1 MDLPNGRTR
10 LCAACKLAGMKT
22 IEIRPG
28 GTIAYADDW
37 FGPPWETPQTV
48 VLVHGNSESSRAWYA
63 WVPRLGV
70 RYRVIRP
77 DLPGFG
83 RSPPPAGYGWR
94 VSELAADLGLFLDA
108 LQIGRCHLAGAKYG
122 GSACIALASAQP
134 ERLASLALFGSPVRG
149 SGRGNADLIR
159 ERGVRDWARATM
171 RSRLG
176 SKASADQLAWWADE
190 LMGKSDVHAAYS
202 ASAARIDM
210 ELEGGLARIMVPTL
224 IVSSEESGLQSV
236 AAVKQYAARL
246 PDARVVILPGD
257 SYHVAASAPEACV
270 GYAMRFWGE
279 VDGNG
284 T

>member
-1 MDLPNGRTR
+1 MD
-10 LCAACKLAGMKT
+10 T

-28 GTIAYADDW
+28 ATIAYADDW
-37 FGPPWETPQTV
+37 FGPPWETPRTV
-48 VLVHGNSESSRAWYA
+48 VLVHGNAESSRAWYA
-63 WVPRLGV
+63 WVPWLGM

-83 RSPPPAGYGWR
+83 RSPAPPGYGWS
-94 VSELAADLGLFLDA
+94 VTELAADLARFLDA
-108 LQIGRCHLAGAKYG
+108 LEIARCHLAGAKYG
-122 GSACIALASAQP
+122 GSACIALASERP

-149 SGRGNADLIR
+149 SGSGNADMVR

-176 SKASADQLAWWADE
+176 SAASAAQLAWWADE
-190 LMGKSDVHAAYS
+190 LMGKSDAHAVYS

-210 ELEGGLARIMVPTL
+210 ELDARLPRIAVPAL

-246 PDARVVILPGD
+246 PDARVAILPGD
-257 SYHVAASAPEACV
+257 SYHVAASAPEVCV
-270 GYAMRFWGE
+270 ERAMAFWDE
-279 VDGNG
+279 VDANG
-284 T
+284 A

>member
-1 MDLPNGRTR
+1 
-10 LCAACKLAGMKT
+10 MKT

-28 GTIAYADDW
+28 ATVAYADDW
-37 FGPPWETPQTV
+37 FGPPWETPRTI
-48 VLVHGNSESSRAWYA
+48 VLVHGNAESARAWHA

-83 RSPPPAGYGWR
+83 RSPAPPGYGWG
-94 VSELAADLGLFLDA
+94 VGELAADLGRFLDA
-108 LQIGRCHLAGAKYG
+108 LAIGRCHLAGAKYG
-122 GSACIALASAQP
+122 GSACIALAS
-134 ERLASLALFGSPVRG
+134 ERSDRLASLALFGSPVRG
-149 SGRGNADLIR
+149 SGSGNTDLIR

-176 SKASADQLAWWADE
+176 SAASEAQRAWWADE
-190 LMGKSDVHAAYS
+190 LMGRSDARAVYA

-210 ELEGGLARIMVPTL
+210 DLDERLPRIAVPAL

-270 GYAMRFWGE
+270 EHAMRFWGE
-279 VDGNG
+279 VDK
-284 T
+284 TEARA

>member
-1 MDLPNGRTR
+1 LAIGKTPRG
-10 LCAACKLAGMKT
+10 AACNLARMNT

-28 GTIAYADDW
+28 ATIAYADDW
-37 FGPPWETPQTV
+37 FGPPWETPRTV
-48 VLVHGNSESSRAWYA
+48 VLVHGNAESSRAWYT

-83 RSPPPAGYGWR
+83 QSPAPPDYGWR
-94 VSELAADLGLFLDA
+94 VSELAADLGRFLDA
-108 LQIGRCHLAGAKYG
+108 LTIRRCHVAGAKYG
-122 GSACIALASAQP
+122 GSACIALASERP
-134 ERLASLALFGSPVRG
+134 ERLASLALFGAPVRG
-149 SGRGNADLIR
+149 SGSGNADLIR
-159 ERGVRDWARATM
+159 ERGVREWARATM

-176 SKASADQLAWWADE
+176 SAASEAQLAWWADE
-190 LMGKSDVHAAYS
+190 LMGRSDARAVYA

-210 ELEGGLARIMVPTL
+210 ALDAGLARITVPAL

-257 SYHVAASAPEACV
+257 SYHVAASAPDACV
-270 GYAMRFWGE
+270 EHAMTFWGE
-279 VDGNG
+279 VDANAA
-284 T
+284 